1 MQGVTAY
8 QVDYSMA
15 ALTVRAAGSPL
26 QPPGG
31 SPFNLPMASL
41 EGRSGAP
48 FLAAITPWLRA
59 PAGRQSVRCNRH
71 CDYSACL
78 HLLRYEISWASR
90 VS

>member
-1 MQGVTAY
+1 
-8 QVDYSMA
+8 MA

-48 FLAAITPWLRA
+48 FLVAFTTCPCTH
-59 PAGRQSVRCNRH
+59 PCTRQ
-71 CDYSACL
+71 ACYVVGTVISL
-78 HLLRYEISWASR
+78 PVCICTGNKISWASR
-90 VS
+90 LS